1 MSIRYDWPSF
11 FYVLNVPVKIF
22 VAWGA
27 QNCKTD
33 DLQKEKEALII
44 GRSKALKTFLSTLYL
59 PTSAHYRR
67 STHRKTAD
75 EEIKE

>member
-1 MSIRYDWPSF
+1 MIGHSF
-11 FYVLNVPVKIF
+11 VYVLNVPVKIF
-22 VAWGA
+22 VEWGA

-44 GRSKALKTFLSTLYL
+44 GRSKALKLYL
-59 PTSAHYRR
+59 PISPHYRR
-67 STHRKTAD
+67 STHRKIPD